1 MRLWHYQLLPYLPD
15 YQFHGQLRELIA
27 IMHSWRDNGKTNS
40 VIINRVMEYDKCEL
54 DSYWCKYLGEYVHR
68 YKKDLPHFNVE
79 FANFIKNDFK
89 FKCYDINYK
98 LFEGWHNKE
107 YLRICMANL
116 YEKHK
121 FGKGRSRITDEQ
133 WKVLCDGY
141 RKITGEDYIL

>member
-40 VIINRVMEYDKCEL
+40 VIINRVMEYPKSEL
-54 DSYWCKYLGEYVHR
+54 VKYFITYEAQYHKR
-68 YKKDLPHFNVE
+68 YNKWLTKHWEEFKVFNDNNTDNKNTYSKD
-79 FANFIKNDFK
+79 
-89 FKCYDINYK
+89 
-98 LFEGWHNKE
+98 WHNKE

-121 FGKGRSRITDEQ
+121 FGKGKSRITDEQ

>member
-1 MRLWHYQLLPYLPD
+1 MRLWHYQLLPYLPS

-27 IMHSWRDNGKTNS
+27 IMHSWRDKGSTNS
-40 VIINRVMEYDKCEL
+40 VIINQVMNYSKSEL
-54 DSYWCKYLGEYVHR
+54 DAYWCKYYGEYVHR
-68 YKKDLPHFNVE
+68 YKKPLEHFHTE
-79 FANFIKNDFK
+79 FQK
-89 FKCYDINYK
+89 FVGKELDYKCYDDRYK
-98 LFEGWHNKE
+98 LYKDWHNKE

-121 FGKGRSRITDEQ
+121 FGKGKSRITDEQ